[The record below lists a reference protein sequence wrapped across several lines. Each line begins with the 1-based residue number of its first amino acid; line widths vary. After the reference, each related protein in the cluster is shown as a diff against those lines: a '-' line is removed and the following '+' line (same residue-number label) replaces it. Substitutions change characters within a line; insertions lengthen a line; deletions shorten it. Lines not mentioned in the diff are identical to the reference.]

1 MNSRNSYKIYN
12 HEKSHG
18 GAAFFAIMK
27 DFIYVDERK
36 AIYTKFL
43 KKEYD
48 IYCVEELEKTEF
60 LENMHGRILNLGET
74 LWLSSTMC
82 PRCIPTISLV

>member
-1 MNSRNSYKIYN
+1 
-12 HEKSHG
+12 
-18 GAAFFAIMK
+18 MK
-27 DFIYVDERK
+27 DYIYVDERNL
-36 AIYTKFL
+36 IYYTKFFSN
-43 KKEYD
+43 KYD